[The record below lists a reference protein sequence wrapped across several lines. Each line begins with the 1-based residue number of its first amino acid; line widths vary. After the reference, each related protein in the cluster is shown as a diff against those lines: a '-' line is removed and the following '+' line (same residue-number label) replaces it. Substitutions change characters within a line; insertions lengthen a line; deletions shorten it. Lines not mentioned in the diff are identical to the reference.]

1 MADENVYPLAELRKR
16 VLRARTELRG
26 AVSLLSSAA
35 QARDFMF
42 ESGNYAPHEV
52 DTEIQS
58 RLDVIKPIV
67 DAVAADFKTGTANST
82 PTDSINWDYAVN
94 YRPNTPDVVDSVK
107 VEVNVAVKSVIT
119 AINEAGISTTN
130 SARAI
135 DGFAVGDFVKISNAT
150 NPLHNT
156 TRKVSS
162 VETSLGVLTF
172 TNILP
177 GADQLIDSS
186 LQMIKVSR

>member
-1 MADENVYPLAELRKR
+1 MANENVYPLAELKKR

-26 AVSLLSSAA
+26 AVSLLHSAA
-35 QARDFMF
+35 QARDFRF

-67 DAVAADFKTGTANST
+67 DEVAADFKTGTANST
-82 PTDSINWDYAVN
+82 PTTRINWDYAVN
-94 YRPNTPDVVDSVK
+94 YRPNTPDVVDSLK
-107 VEVNVAVKSVIT
+107 IEVNVAVKAVIT
-119 AINEAGISTTN
+119 AINEAGIASTN

-135 DGFAVGDFVKISNAT
+135 DGFAVGDFIRLTNAT

-156 TRKVSS
+156 TRQVSAID
-162 VETSLGVLTF
+162 TALGTLTF
-172 TNILP
+172 TSILP
-177 GADQLIDSS
+177 GNDQLVDSS
-186 LQMIKVSR
+186 LRMTKVSR